1 MVEDTVT
8 KTDNR
13 RLDGRMMYDVMA
25 CLTSLVIFRGWGGGG
40 CVCGWGE
47 LGGRGGGEMDEMLMK

>member
-13 RLDGRMMYDVMA
+13 RLDGRMMHDIISYFEGVGA
-25 CLTSLVIFRGWGGGG
+25 GGVGVVCVGGGG
-40 CVCGWGE
+40 
-47 LGGRGGGEMDEMLMK
+47 GGMDEMLMKQSRGWIS